1 MPTLKKLKVGVI
13 GIRNHAKRLIDQLI
27 ISKKVNHVIAF
38 HPTRKVENT
47 KFESTTKFSE
57 LLSCD
62 AILISSPT
70 KTHFNYINKLRNYDG
85 YIFVEK
91 PIVNNLIEE
100 RKLMNME
107 DKFLSKIYINYNFI
121 FSNVFTEIKKILFSK
136 SFGEH
141 VFTEITSNHGL
152 AFKKTYLDN
161 WRASSKY
168 GVAELVAVHFLNMII
183 NLFDIKNLEDV
194 KVSSHNHSGNGKA
207 PDTFHI
213 ISINQIKNKFSILC
227 SYATPFDIS
236 IKIIGTNG
244 IIYYDGKELIFRYPR
259 ETYDQNER
267 FKLPSI
273 KKRKLIN
280 HAKEW
285 QKSIGRSLDFFLDN
299 VLKRQK
305 FSRKKLVTGLLSMNI
320 IIKNL

>member
-1 MPTLKKLKVGVI
+1 M
-13 GIRNHAKRLIDQLI
+13 
-27 ISKKVNHVIAF
+27 
-38 HPTRKVENT
+38 EN
-47 KFESTTKFSE
+47 
-57 LLSCD
+57 
-62 AILISSPT
+62 
-70 KTHFNYINKLRNYDG
+70 
-85 YIFVEK
+85 
-91 PIVNNLIEE
+91 
-100 RKLMNME
+100 
-107 DKFLSKIYINYNFI
+107 KFLSKIYVNYNFI
-121 FSNVFTEIKKILFSK
+121 FSNVFAEIKKLLVSK
-136 SFGEH
+136 NFGEH
-141 VFTEITSNHGL
+141 VYTEINSNHGL
-152 AFKKTYLDN
+152 AFKKTYLDS
-161 WRASSKY
+161 WRAVSKY

-183 NLFDIKNLEDV
+183 NLFDIKNLEGV

-267 FKLPSI
+267 FKSPSI
-273 KKRKLIN
+273 KKRNLIN

-285 QKSIGRSLDFFLDN
+285 QQSISRSLDFFLDN

-305 FSRKKLVTGLLSMNI
+305 FSRKNLVKGLLSMNI